1 MQLYKWLTEAAKARG
16 SAKALV
22 YRDTYLSWRGLLH
35 RVERR
40 AQEFAAMGIGEGH
53 WVGLMLGNVPDFATL
68 ALALSKLG
76 ATVVPLDPTTG
87 ARDLGAI
94 LDAAPLRGLITRPRG
109 GVDAGPGGS
118 NSAAAPQVVR
128 RNGKPPETPESRR
141 RLQGTLLTC
150 SIYKRAKDAAPGGAS
165 VVLFTSDSSGEPKG
179 VLRTPA
185 NLEAGALNLKTT
197 IEVSPEDRILTT
209 APLYHAYGFDLGMA
223 LALRFGATLYLEDEV
238 APKRIVK
245 ILREQEIDLLPGTPS
260 LYAGL
265 AKLPTAKPLKIKH
278 ARYLAAGSALSPAI
292 ADAFRNR
299 WGLRVMAMYH
309 TTETQAVAVD
319 RKGLAPDSVGKAA
332 DGVEVRTDAEGVIWV
347 RSDAVAGRAIGSG
360 PAPRKGQNGHVPV
373 GGTDGDGWFRTGDL
387 GKIDKSGRIFLSGRE
402 DDLVKVDGKRVAL
415 GEVEGCLESFAKV
428 KAAKARVI
436 TDPLGGPMVVAKV
449 VVLSKCGAE
458 EIIDH
463 CARNLAPY
471 KVPRRIEFSE
481 AL

>member
-1 MQLYKWLTEAAKARG
+1 
-16 SAKALV
+16 
-22 YRDTYLSWRGLLH
+22 
-35 RVERR
+35 
-40 AQEFAAMGIGEGH
+40 MGIGEGH

-87 ARDLGAI
+87 ARDLHLI
-94 LDAAPLRGLITRPRG
+94 LESAPLRGLITRPRG
-109 GVDAGPGGS
+109 GVDA
-118 NSAAAPQVVR
+118 AAALAPTGSTSSKR
-128 RNGKPPETPESRR
+128 GRPPEPPESRR

-150 SIYKRAKDAAPGGAS
+150 SIYRRSKDAVPSGAT
-165 VVLFTSDSSGEPKG
+165 VVLFTSDSAGDPKG

-185 NLEAGALNLKTT
+185 NLEAGAASLKTS
-197 IEVSPEDRILTT
+197 IEVTPEDRILTT
-209 APLYHAYGFDLGMA
+209 APLYHAYGFDLGMV
-223 LALRFGATLYLEDEV
+223 LALRYGATLYLEDEV

-278 ARYLAAGSALSPAI
+278 ARYLAAGAPLSPQI
-292 ADAFRNR
+292 AEAFRAR

-309 TTETQAVAVD
+309 STETQTIAVD
-319 RKGLAPDSVGKAA
+319 RKGASPDSVGKVA
-332 DGVEVRTDAEGVIWV
+332 DGVEARADGDGVIWV
-347 RSDAVAGRAIGSG
+347 RSPAVSTRSIGGAPGRAAAGRVPVAGF
-360 PAPRKGQNGHVPV
+360 
-373 GGTDGDGWFRTGDL
+373 DGDGWFRTGDL
-387 GKIDKSGRIFLSGRE
+387 GKIDKGGRIFLSGRE